1 MEESFILAQR
11 ENLVHGY
18 EGGHEAGAQ
27 GSWSHHIHSEKP
39 RHE

>member
-1 MEESFILAQR
+1 MEGSFILAQR
-11 ENLVHGY
+11 ENLVYSY

-27 GSWSHHIHSEKP
+27 GSWSDHTHSEQP